1 MILCNVLSF
10 HAQVD
15 WFFSSWD
22 EDVNVPL
29 AEENEPISS
38 INSELLA
45 KAENLSKR
53 KFSSVP
59 MVCLDFF
66 MKTLV
71 SAR

>member
-1 MILCNVLSF
+1 M
-10 HAQVD
+10 D

-45 KAENLSKR
+45 KAENLSK
-53 KFSSVP
+53 KQFSSVL
-59 MVCLDFF
+59 MVYLDFF
-66 MKTLV
+66 TKTLV
-71 SAR
+71 TAR

>member
-1 MILCNVLSF
+1 
-10 HAQVD
+10 VD

-45 KAENLSKR
+45 KAENLSKNLV
-53 KFSSVP
+53 F
-59 MVCLDFF
+59 VCPNSPFGFL
-66 MKTLV
+66 
-71 SAR
+71 